1 MAERII
7 LASPREPCGATW
19 LINCL
24 LVLGVKTYRVG
35 PGGQEMWI
43 KGLDGVS
50 LDPRENIL
58 KQWLPVLSQR
68 DNFEFGDQIE
78 VQWLH
83 EWPTDA
89 DWKHRVLYFIRDPRD
104 AMYSRYRRE
113 GSTLAFNDYLAFP
126 DAFSLLEKVDH
137 WRLFNESWIA
147 HPNLKVVRFEDY
159 KADALQTLRQ
169 AIAWLGLTRAEG
181 ELVNAIENSS
191 FEKAAQAERHYL
203 RTMGSAQV
211 INRAGKPGEWHS
223 LAGEVDA
230 MAEISTRC
238 ASVLRHFGYAAP
250 VTTEHGL
257 GYRSQFTHLK
267 HFASVRLAVPL
278 IQPAAGEDLGLQS
291 LVARLD
297 PQLFKAAGVSD
308 SEAHVMLNSL
318 SEYARAAGW
327 QRSLTTLKALYDV
340 MGIKRVTWWSI
351 QKSRFREAL
360 KKLVFMAFPGRG
372 VS

>member
-1 MAERII
+1 MSERIV

-24 LVLGVKTYRVG
+24 LVLGIKTYRVG
-35 PGGQEMWI
+35 PGGQEMWV
-43 KGLDGVS
+43 KGLQGWQ

-68 DNFEFGDQIE
+68 EHFEFGDQIE

-89 DWKHRVLYFIRDPRD
+89 DWGHRVLYFIRDPRD

-113 GSTLAFNDYLAFP
+113 GASLPFVDYLAFP
-126 DAFSLLEKVDH
+126 DAFSLLGKIDH
-137 WRLFNESWIA
+137 WRAFNETWIA

-159 KADALQTLRQ
+159 KADALQLLRQ
-169 AIAWLGLTRAEG
+169 TVDWIGLSRSEN
-181 ELVNAIENSS
+181 ELINAVENSS

-203 RTMGSAQV
+203 KIAGSTQV

-223 LAGEVDA
+223 LSGETQA

-238 ASVLRHFGYAAP
+238 ASVLHHFGYEAP
-250 VTTEHGL
+250 NATENSV
-257 GYRSQFTHLK
+257 GYRPQFVHLM
-267 HFASVRLAVPL
+267 HFASVRLTSQMKQAS
-278 IQPAAGEDLGLQS
+278 ADEDLTLQS
-291 LVARLD
+291 LIARLD

-308 SEAHVMLNSL
+308 SEAHVMLDRL
-318 SEYARAAGW
+318 SEFARSAGW
-327 QRSLTTLKALYDV
+327 QQSLATLGELYDAL
-340 MGIKRVTWWSI
+340 GIRRATWWSNQI
-351 QKSRFREAL
+351 SRLRVAVRWL
-360 KKLVFMAFPGRG
+360 LDMTVPRKR
-372 VS
+372 SS